1 MTVVT
6 ELTVIII
13 MTARAVSFLT
23 GERFQALCSMRIRA
37 LSFVFMFFIASPFL
51 PRRFKFDFRIPESP
65 PPRPIGSCADM
76 AIIGTVPRTV
86 KNASYPDFDHYAEFV
101 FFYFSFK
108 E

>member
-1 MTVVT
+1 
-6 ELTVIII
+6 
-13 MTARAVSFLT
+13 
-23 GERFQALCSMRIRA
+23 
-37 LSFVFMFFIASPFL
+37 
-51 PRRFKFDFRIPESP
+51 
-65 PPRPIGSCADM
+65 M